1 MRVTPQGMA
10 LVAAR
15 VGKASAEALVR
26 MTPWEQKAAD
36 LETQRATLAMI
47 QAEINMT
54 DPVYRGPL
62 KEQLAS
68 TKARIRSLSASL
80 KRRSERLSQTVTE
93 PSPPAP
99 PPEHDD

>member
-26 MTPWEQKAAD
+26 MTAWEQKAAD
-36 LETQRATLAMI
+36 LETQRATLTMI
-47 QAEINMT
+47 QAEITMT

-62 KEQLAS
+62 RERLAD

-80 KRRSERLSQTVTE
+80 KRRALKLSRPDGEQPV
-93 PSPPAP
+93 PPTDAGG
-99 PPEHDD
+99 